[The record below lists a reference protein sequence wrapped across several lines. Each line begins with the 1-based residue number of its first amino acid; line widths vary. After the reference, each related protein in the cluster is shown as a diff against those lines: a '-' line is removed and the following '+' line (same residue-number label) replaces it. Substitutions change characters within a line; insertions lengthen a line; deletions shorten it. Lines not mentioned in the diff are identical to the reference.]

1 MPCRWA
7 LCALAL
13 CFAAFAE
20 EPAPSELS
28 AGDKEKVTAQIAQLG
43 SEDFD
48 ARTKAAA
55 ELAKW
60 DARIEP
66 LLRAALEKTE
76 DLETAGRLK
85 SLLSKQETRVAV
97 RKLAASYNNDPQRMM
112 SESRGMLGKNEKASR
127 DSQTLMRLA
136 AAIFKIRAKQDGDA
150 SQRQRLETMSQMC
163 ERLATFSAQSKNL
176 PPEVDDKEIRR
187 AADDYAAQLQSAEEK
202 K

>member
-7 LCALAL
+7 LCVLAL
-13 CFAAFAE
+13 CFAAMAE
-20 EPAPSELS
+20 EPAPELS
-28 AGDKEKVTAQIAQLG
+28 AADKEKVAAQIAQLG

-85 SLLSKQETRVAV
+85 SLLSHHETRTAV

-112 SESRGMLGKNEKASR
+112 SESRGMLNKNEKASR
-127 DSQTLMRLA
+127 ESQTLMRLA
-136 AAIFKIRAKQDGDA
+136 SAIFKIRAKQDADGN
-150 SQRQRLETMSQMC
+150 QRQRMETMSQMC

-176 PPEVDDKEIRR
+176 PADVDDKEIRR
-187 AADDYAAQLQSAEEK
+187 AADEYAAQLQSAEEK